1 MPMSGVPDDAAAF
14 RVAFGLAAAAQQ
26 PSWSGPGATADA
38 VLEELCAHVPS
49 AAAALVAVD
58 PVRGGHVVLGSTR
71 YQPEV
76 LSFLTSPAF
85 LVDDVGY
92 RLLVRE
98 PRRRARAWSD
108 VEGPEAYADTRSATT
123 VFRPAGFAG
132 GATARLVSSD
142 GRYTGDLHLSTDEP
156 DRPAPQLTVALH
168 HAAPVLAAA
177 ADLSRRLLALL
188 DCVGVEGPAAVVDP
202 DGRIAPVPGRVRPPG
217 LDVDLAGRV
226 ARWRRARPDP
236 PQARFLAP
244 TASGWVPLQLVAI
257 EDGTLVATRPPE
269 DAHALSR
276 REAEVLTL
284 LADGLANATIARR
297 LGISARTTAHHV
309 EHVLGK
315 LRVDCRVAAARLAV
329 EQGLRLLPHD

>member
-1 MPMSGVPDDAAAF
+1 MSGPVDEAAAY

-26 PSWSGPGATADA
+26 SSWGATAAA
-38 VLEELCAHVPS
+38 VLEELGTHLPT

-58 PVRGGHVVLGSTR
+58 PVRGGHVVLGSTGYR
-71 YQPEV
+71 PEV
-76 LSFLTSPAF
+76 LDFLTSPAF

-92 RLLVRE
+92 RLLVE
-98 PRRRARAWSD
+98 KPWRARAWAD
-108 VEGPEAYADTRSATT
+108 VEGPDAYADTRSART

-142 GRYTGDLHLSTDEP
+142 GRYTGDLHLSTDDPEH
-156 DRPAPQLTVALH
+156 PAPELTAALH
-168 HAAPVLAAA
+168 HAAPVLAGA
-177 ADLSRRLLALL
+177 ADLSRRLLTLL
-188 DCVGVEGPAAVVDP
+188 ECGGIEGPAAVVGP
-202 DGRIAPVPGRVRPPG
+202 DGTVVPVPGRTRPPG
-217 LDVDLAGRV
+217 LDDDLAARIV
-226 ARWRRARPDP
+226 RWRRARPDP

-244 TASGWVPLQLVAI
+244 APAGWIPLQLVAV
-257 EDGTLVATRPPE
+257 EDGTLVATRPR
-269 DAHALSR
+269 DAAHGLSY

-315 LRVDCRVAAARLAV
+315 LQVDCRVTAARLAV
-329 EQGLRLLPHD
+329 EQGLRLLPEA